1 MFNNSIWLKG
11 IKTKANKKV
20 TQDLET
26 DILIVGGGITGLT
39 TAYFLKNKKV
49 ILIDKDKIGYGKTAF
64 STGKITYLQDNLL
77 KGNKEKE
84 NLYLQSQIEAIN
96 IIKNIVIENNIK
108 CDYESNLSFLYATNK
123 KERKKIKKI
132 EKILLRNNISYKVKE
147 NNNLY
152 NSIYSIKVDDTAVIN
167 PVKYM
172 LELKNILA
180 KEIDIY
186 ENSIATDYEF
196 IENRFKVKVNNN
208 YITSKIL
215 IVATHYP
222 FSMSLGLVPF
232 KTHIEKSFLAAM
244 NVDKN
249 KKFNAI
255 SQNGNHSIRFYT
267 KSQDDYMVYC
277 SVSNRLSKNI
287 DNEKLVKN
295 LLWEIKSRFNNKVKY
310 IWSNTDI
317 MSSDSIPL
325 SGRLNKNL
333 YIATGYSTWGLT
345 NGTISAKVISDL
357 IIGLDNKYTSLL
369 DPNRMSNIVNL
380 IVNNMKIAKT
390 YILSK
395 TIKEYSFYKRNV
407 NVYIENGIRYG
418 KYIDDKNVE
427 HIVYNKCPHMKC
439 NLIFNF
445 MDKTWDCPCHASRF
459 DIDGNVISGPANY
472 SIKVENK

>member
-1 MFNNSIWLKG
+1 M
-11 IKTKANKKV
+11 
-20 TQDLET
+20 
-26 DILIVGGGITGLT
+26 
-39 TAYFLKNKKV
+39 
-49 ILIDKDKIGYGKTAF
+49 
-64 STGKITYLQDNLL
+64 
-77 KGNKEKE
+77 
-84 NLYLQSQIEAIN
+84 
-96 IIKNIVIENNIK
+96 
-108 CDYESNLSFLYATNK
+108 
-123 KERKKIKKI
+123 
-132 EKILLRNNISYKVKE
+132 RNNISYNVKE

-472 SIKVENK
+472 SIKVEKK